1 MSVIQGKVAFVNL
14 VEHEVYEGKTT
25 GKYSIVLTLDQD
37 EAEKM
42 LAQGVR
48 LRSYEDTQQR
58 KFTTQYDVP
67 IYDVDNNKFIG
78 QITRGS
84 IVKVQYS
91 TKEPSPIHG
100 LVPYLDKIR
109 VLELAEGTT
118 DEDF

>member
-14 VEHEVYEGKTT
+14 VEHEVYQGKTT

-42 LAQGVR
+42 LAQGVK
-48 LRSYEDTQQR
+48 LRTYEDTQQR
-58 KFTTQYDVP
+58 KFATQYEVP
-67 IYDVDNNKFIG
+67 IYDTDNNEFIG

-91 TKEPSPIHG
+91 LSDPSPVYG
-100 LVPYLDKIR
+100 VTPYLDKIR
-109 VLELAEGTT
+109 VLELAEGNT